1 MGCRYDINIYQQT
14 STHISTHIST
24 HTETCIHIYVYVYL
38 YIYIHIHIIIYIYII
53 YISYVIIFGI
63 PSDGLDD
70 NEPMCF
76 HPQSDRR
83 KLTGIHTGLSWLH
96 WTRCYAGSPPG
107 QGAPGGPETVQ
118 DFQDFHVS

>member
-1 MGCRYDINIYQQT
+1 M
-14 STHISTHIST
+14 
-24 HTETCIHIYVYVYL
+24 
-38 YIYIHIHIIIYIYII
+38 YIYIYTYTYHYIYIYYI